1 MIDIQDN
8 FLSDVQFRKVQEK
21 IIGDEHGMS
30 YKWDP
35 VENFSWILSPIVR
48 DYSEETQSKYKKLAG
63 SGNTFK
69 VDHSNTNLNN
79 LQLVHV
85 FYDNHAPLGSSFEIL
100 YPILEELQPAAL
112 IRIKANLVMCRD
124 SIIESNMHTDIIQ
137 GSTDDYMK
145 TSIFY
150 LNTCNG
156 YTKFENGDEVE
167 SVANRLVTFPQHF
180 RHCGTTCTDRPFRS
194 VINFNYVL

>member
-8 FLSDVQFRKVQEK
+8 FLSESQFKNVQGK

-48 DYSEETQSKYKKLAG
+48 DYTEEAESKYKKLAG
-63 SGNTFK
+63 LGNTLK
-69 VDHSNTNLNN
+69 VEHSDTNVNN

-100 YPILEELQPAAL
+100 YPILEKLQPAAL

-124 SIIESNMHTDIIQ
+124 SIIESGMHTDIIQ

-145 TSIFY
+145 TSILY

-156 YTKFENGDEVE
+156 HTKFENGDVVE
-167 SVANRLVTFPQHF
+167 SVANRLVTFPQYL

>member
-8 FLSDVQFRKVQEK
+8 FLSDVQFKKVQEK
-21 IIGDEHGMS
+21 IIGDEHGMF

-85 FYDNHAPLGSSFEIL
+85 FYDNHSPLGSSFEIL
-100 YPILEELQPAAL
+100 HPILQKLQPAAL

-124 SIIESNMHTDIIQ
+124 SIIESDMHTDIIQ

-145 TSIFY
+145 TSILY

-156 YTKFENGDEVE
+156 YTKFENGDVVE
-167 SVANRLVTFPQHF
+167 SVANRLVTFPQYL
-180 RHCGTTCTDRPFRS
+180 RHCGTTCTDKPLRS
-194 VINFNYVL
+194 VINFNYIL